1 MNNTYLQV
9 QLIVV
14 GLLASIGLLTLGRW
28 LRTSEYRYWSSAW
41 LAWAAGVTCLTLG
54 SLFPVVNGLALFA
67 HAVATTL
74 FSFCLIYGCL
84 LTLQVVDAQRA
95 GIIRTG
101 WILFGVVLFVS
112 LFIIAIRLWY
122 LPQQVDLFHERHYWS
137 GPWLIGSALFCI
149 WMIALH
155 VSNWTLRPTYVLLI
169 FGLIIWALN
178 EALCLGLLMSAGGR
192 QEDGT
197 IQLIEFLED
206 LAPILAGFLALAMHT
221 QALDGLVQHLERTLV
236 RASKRSAKLK
246 MLAERD
252 PLTAVMN
259 RHAFYSM
266 VDGKREEAKS
276 SIGGSVAV
284 LDIDN
289 LKPLNDTYGHQAGDA
304 AIRAVAKAI
313 RSVIRAEDLLF
324 RWGGDEFL
332 VILPHVHLD
341 EARWRFQKIDHLLHK
356 TTLPAVKK
364 PLPITLSIGISPF
377 SSNVSLEKAIEL
389 ADERMYAQKAE
400 KKNDSGVEQI

>member
-9 QLIVV
+9 QLIVI

-28 LRTSEYRYWSSAW
+28 LRTSEYRLWSSAW
-41 LAWAAGVTCLTLG
+41 LAWSAGITCLALG
-54 SLFPVVNGLALFA
+54 PLFPMVNGLLLFA
-67 HAVATTL
+67 HTIATAL
-74 FSFCLIYGCL
+74 FSFCLVYGCWRMF
-84 LTLQVVDAQRA
+84 QVVDDQRV
-95 GIIRTG
+95 GILRTG
-101 WILFGVVLFVS
+101 WIILGVVLFIS
-112 LFIIAIRLWY
+112 LFVVAFRWWY
-122 LPQQVDLFHERHYWS
+122 LPQQVELLHERHYWS
-137 GPWLIGSALFCI
+137 GPWLIGSTLFCI

-155 VSNWTLRPTYVLLI
+155 VSNWTIRPTYVLLV
-169 FGLIIWALN
+169 FALLLFALN
-178 EALCLGLLMSAGGR
+178 EAFCLGLLMSVGASAEAP
-192 QEDGT
+192 QSH
-197 IQLIEFLED
+197 LVEFLQD
-206 LAPILAGFLALAMHT
+206 LSPVLAAFLALAMHT

-236 RASKRSAKLK
+236 RASKRTAKLK

-266 VDGKREEAKS
+266 VGDKREEPKS

-332 VILPHVHLD
+332 VILPHVHMD
-341 EARWRFQKIDHLLHK
+341 EARWRFQKLDHLLHK
-356 TTLPAVKK
+356 TTLPAVKNS
-364 PLPITLSIGISPF
+364 LPITLSIGISPF

-389 ADERMYAQKAE
+389 ADERMYSQKAE

>member
-14 GLLASIGLLTLGRW
+14 GLLSSIGLLTLGRW
-28 LRTSEYRYWSSAW
+28 LRTTEYRVWSSAW
-41 LAWAAGVTCLTLG
+41 LGWSAGITCLTLG
-54 SLFPVVNGLALFA
+54 SLFPALSELALFL
-67 HAVATTL
+67 HALAAAF
-74 FSFCLIYGCL
+74 FSFCLVYGCL
-84 LTLQVVDAQRA
+84 LTLQVVDVQRI
-95 GIIRTG
+95 GILRTG
-101 WILFGVVLFVS
+101 WIAFGVVLFIS
-112 LFIIAIRLWY
+112 LFVIAFRWWY
-122 LPQQVDLFHERHYWS
+122 LRHPVELFRERHYWS
-137 GPWLIGSALFCI
+137 GPWLISSALFSI

-155 VSNWTLRPTYVLLI
+155 VSNWTIRPTYVLLV
-169 FGLIIWALN
+169 FALILFALN
-178 EALCLGLLMSAGGR
+178 EALCLGLTISAGGPAG
-192 QEDGT
+192 DSSAH
-197 IQLIEFLED
+197 LVEFLQD
-206 LAPILAGFLALAMHT
+206 LSPILVAFLALAMHT
-221 QALDGLVQHLERTLV
+221 QALDGLVHHLERTLV

-246 MLAERD
+246 MMAERD

-266 VDGKREEAKS
+266 VGDNRDEPKS

-332 VILPHVHLD
+332 VILPHVHMD
-341 EARWRFQKIDHLLHK
+341 EARWRFQKLDHLLQK

-389 ADERMYAQKAE
+389 ADERMYAEKAE
-400 KKNDSGVEQI
+400 KKHDSGVEQI